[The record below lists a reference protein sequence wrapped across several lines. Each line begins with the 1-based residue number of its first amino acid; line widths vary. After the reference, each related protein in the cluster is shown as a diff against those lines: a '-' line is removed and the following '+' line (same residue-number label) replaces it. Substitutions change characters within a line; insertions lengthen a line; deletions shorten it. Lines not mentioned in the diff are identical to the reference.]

1 MGYNLQ
7 ESLENMVHWVCQ
19 EILCIQ
25 ENLTNLELSLVALK
39 LPLDVITIFGGGLD
53 TLIWQNYP
61 FKVGWRLIFLQG
73 TIREARSFDGEMK
86 LNGPGVCLNCLK
98 GRS

>member
-53 TLIWQNYP
+53 TLI
-61 FKVGWRLIFLQG
+61 
-73 TIREARSFDGEMK
+73 
-86 LNGPGVCLNCLK
+86 
-98 GRS
+98 